1 MSAETM
7 LHFLNNCTPEEKFG
21 FRVVTQCAPVL
32 KGVKI
37 SNLITMKPGGWRK
50 IRAYLKKS
58 RIICIPPY
66 ADAEKEVLFLYRYE
80 QLERH
85 LKNREVREFLRSCG
99 YESFEVASVLVRLRR
114 RYRLY
119 AGISKE
125 FPHELGVLL
134 GYPVGDVQGFID
146 NRGENSLTSR
156 YWKVY
161 QNPKEAEK
169 IFDLYDRVKEQA
181 LKEIMCGRTL
191 SHVAVSAAIPSL
203 CRRTM

>member
-58 RIICIPPY
+58 RIICIPLY
-66 ADAEKEVLFLYRYE
+66 VDAEKEVYRYE

-114 RYRLY
+114 RYQLY

-191 SHVAVSAAIPSL
+191 SHVAVS
-203 CRRTM
+203 

>member
-37 SNLITMKPGGWRK
+37 SNLITMKPGGWHK

-58 RIICIPPY
+58 RIICIPLY

-114 RYRLY
+114 RYQLY

-191 SHVAVSAAIPSL
+191 SHVAVS
-203 CRRTM
+203 

>member
-7 LHFLNNCTPEEKFG
+7 LHFLNTCTPEEKFG

-58 RIICIPPY
+58 RIICIPLY

-114 RYRLY
+114 RYQLY

-191 SHVAVSAAIPSL
+191 SHVAVS
-203 CRRTM
+203 

>member
-58 RIICIPPY
+58 RIICIPLY

-85 LKNREVREFLRSCG
+85 LKNREVREFLRNCG

-161 QNPKEAEK
+161 QNPKEAER

-191 SHVAVSAAIPSL
+191 SHVAVS
-203 CRRTM
+203 

>member
-58 RIICIPPY
+58 RIICIPLY

-134 GYPVGDVQGFID
+134 GYTVGDVQGFID

-191 SHVAVSAAIPSL
+191 SHVAVS
-203 CRRTM
+203 

>member
-50 IRAYLKKS
+50 IRSYLKKS
-58 RIICIPPY
+58 RIICIPLY

-85 LKNREVREFLRSCG
+85 LKNREVREFLRGCG
-99 YESFEVASVLVRLRR
+99 YERFEVASVLVRLRR

-161 QNPKEAEK
+161 QNPKEAER

-181 LKEIMCGRTL
+181 LKEIMCGQSL
-191 SHVAVSAAIPSL
+191 SHVAVS
-203 CRRTM
+203 

>member
-58 RIICIPPY
+58 RIICIPLY

-85 LKNREVREFLRSCG
+85 LKKREVREFLRSCG
-99 YESFEVASVLVRLRR
+99 YESFLMSWVFCSDIRWAMCR
-114 RYRLY
+114 
-119 AGISKE
+119 A
-125 FPHELGVLL
+125 LL
-134 GYPVGDVQGFID
+134 ITVGK
-146 NRGENSLTSR
+146 T
-156 YWKVY
+156 
-161 QNPKEAEK
+161 A
-169 IFDLYDRVKEQA
+169 
-181 LKEIMCGRTL
+181 
-191 SHVAVSAAIPSL
+191 
-203 CRRTM
+203 

>member
-58 RIICIPPY
+58 RIICIPLY

-114 RYRLY
+114 RYQLY

-181 LKEIMCGRTL
+181 LKEIMCGHCPMWQYRK
-191 SHVAVSAAIPSL
+191 
-203 CRRTM
+203 RK

>member
-7 LHFLNNCTPEEKFG
+7 LHFLNNCTLEEKFG

-58 RIICIPPY
+58 RIICIPLY

-114 RYRLY
+114 RYQLY

-191 SHVAVSAAIPSL
+191 SHVAVS
-203 CRRTM
+203 

>member
-58 RIICIPPY
+58 RIICIPLY
-66 ADAEKEVLFLYRYE
+66 ADAEKDVLFLYRYE

-114 RYRLY
+114 RYQLY

-191 SHVAVSAAIPSL
+191 SHVAVS
-203 CRRTM
+203 

>member
-58 RIICIPPY
+58 RIICIPLY

-80 QLERH
+80 QLERN

-114 RYRLY
+114 RYQLY

-191 SHVAVSAAIPSL
+191 SHVAVS
-203 CRRTM
+203 

>member
-58 RIICIPPY
+58 RIICIPLY

-114 RYRLY
+114 RYQLY

-191 SHVAVSAAIPSL
+191 SHVAVS
-203 CRRTM
+203 

>member
-58 RIICIPPY
+58 RIICIPLY

-85 LKNREVREFLRSCG
+85 LKNREVREFLRGCG

-156 YWKVY
+156 YWKVC
-161 QNPKEAEK
+161 QNPKEAER

-181 LKEIMCGRTL
+181 LKEIMCGQSL
-191 SHVAVSAAIPSL
+191 SHVAVS
-203 CRRTM
+203 

>member
-58 RIICIPPY
+58 RIICIPLY

-85 LKNREVREFLRSCG
+85 LKNLEVREFLRSCG

-114 RYRLY
+114 RYQLY

-191 SHVAVSAAIPSL
+191 SHVAVS
-203 CRRTM
+203 

>member
-58 RIICIPPY
+58 RIICIPLY

-114 RYRLY
+114 RYQHY

-134 GYPVGDVQGFID
+134 GYPVGHVQGFID

-191 SHVAVSAAIPSL
+191 SHVAVS
-203 CRRTM
+203 

>member
-58 RIICIPPY
+58 RIICIPLY
-66 ADAEKEVLFLYRYE
+66 ADAEKEVVFLYRYE

-114 RYRLY
+114 RYQLY

-191 SHVAVSAAIPSL
+191 SHVAVS
-203 CRRTM
+203 

>member
-58 RIICIPPY
+58 RIICIPLY

-85 LKNREVREFLRSCG
+85 LKNREVREFLHSCG

-114 RYRLY
+114 RYQLY

-191 SHVAVSAAIPSL
+191 SHVAVS
-203 CRRTM
+203 

>member
-50 IRAYLKKS
+50 IRTYLKKS
-58 RIICIPPY
+58 RIICIPLY

-85 LKNREVREFLRSCG
+85 LKNREVREFLRGCG

-161 QNPKEAEK
+161 QNPKEAER

-191 SHVAVSAAIPSL
+191 SHVAVS
-203 CRRTM
+203 

>member
-58 RIICIPPY
+58 RIICIPLY

-85 LKNREVREFLRSCG
+85 LKKREVREFLRSCG

-114 RYRLY
+114 RYQLY

-125 FPHELGVLL
+125 FPHELGVQL

-191 SHVAVSAAIPSL
+191 SHVAVS
-203 CRRTM
+203 